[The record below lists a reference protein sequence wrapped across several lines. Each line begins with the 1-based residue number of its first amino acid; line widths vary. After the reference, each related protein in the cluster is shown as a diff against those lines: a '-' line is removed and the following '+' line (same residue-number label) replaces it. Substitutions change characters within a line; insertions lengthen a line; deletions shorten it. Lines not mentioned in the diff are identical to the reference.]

1 MHNTTCLQISR
12 YNPAITVLYIEPGL
26 DCVTK
31 YWGQFVFK
39 IESTDLLLS
48 QANHIADTVI
58 NIRADKLLR
67 GIKHLLIVQGLC
79 SIIIDF
85 IFTRNL
91 TFWQLLLIL
100 TLNPAAWPSI
110 KLYAIK
116 KYSYIYISFHIWLSE
131 AIDPAATFRP
141 RSLMRRL
148 CGHTGNGTV
157 SME

>member
-58 NIRADKLLR
+58 NTCADKLLR
-67 GIKHLLIVQGLC
+67 GIEHLLIVQGLC

-100 TLNPAAWPSI
+100 TLNPVARPSI
-110 KLYAIK
+110 KLTESKNILFPM
-116 KYSYIYISFHIWLSE
+116 SISQQDKMVAKL
-131 AIDPAATFRP
+131 RK
-141 RSLMRRL
+141 L
-148 CGHTGNGTV
+148 
-157 SME
+157 

>member
-12 YNPAITVLYIEPGL
+12 YNPAITALYIEPGL

-48 QANHIADTVI
+48 QANHIADIVI
-58 NIRADKLLR
+58 NTRADKLLR
-67 GIKHLLIVQGLC
+67 GIEHLLIVQDLC

-100 TLNPAAWPSI
+100 TLNPAA
-110 KLYAIK
+110 
-116 KYSYIYISFHIWLSE
+116 
-131 AIDPAATFRP
+131 
-141 RSLMRRL
+141 
-148 CGHTGNGTV
+148 
-157 SME
+157 